1 MHKILLLIKN
11 VIKSW
16 LLYRNASNFFHEI
29 YKRNIF
35 FQSIQRTTYDVKYYK
50 ILDDA
55 GFFCGQEATNVRT
68 LTDDTGQFSHVERLL
83 VAAAFLWSQKT
94 ALPSF

>member
-1 MHKILLLIKN
+1 MLLKVGCFTEMLQ
-11 VIKSW
+11 
-16 LLYRNASNFFHEI
+16 
-29 YKRNIF
+29 IF
-35 FQSIQRTTYDVKYYK
+35 FMKFTREIFFSNQFKELPTMLSTYYK

-83 VAAAFLWSQKT
+83 VAAAFLRSQKT